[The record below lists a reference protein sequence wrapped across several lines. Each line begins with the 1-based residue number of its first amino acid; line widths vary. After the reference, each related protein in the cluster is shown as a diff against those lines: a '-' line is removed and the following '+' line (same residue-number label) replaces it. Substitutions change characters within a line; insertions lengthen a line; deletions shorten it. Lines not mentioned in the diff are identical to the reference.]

1 MNFNLNIL
9 HDITFYALY
18 AALAIA
24 VFVAIER
31 MIFFSQTSR
40 RTRELEDAV
49 EHGAIPPVALVTAD
63 NVPARA
69 AKHMLDRLP
78 SVGSRHDLED
88 LSEEVFIDSRTQLAK
103 HLWMLDTI
111 VTASPLLGLLG
122 TILGII
128 DTFTALARSGIS
140 DPSGVSAGIG
150 TALFATALGISV
162 ALFGLL
168 FFNLFQERIERLSD
182 QMKVLILRLSALK
195 PGFTPLA

>member
-1 MNFNLNIL
+1 MNLNIL

-18 AALAIA
+18 AALALA

-31 MIFFSQTSR
+31 LIFFSTTSR
-40 RTRELEDAV
+40 RTKELEDAV
-49 EHGAIPPVALVTAD
+49 EHGAVPPANLVDAD
-63 NVPARA
+63 NVPARGT
-69 AKHMLDRLP
+69 KHMLARMP
-78 SVGSRHDLED
+78 SVKSRHDLED
-88 LSEEVFIDSRTQLAK
+88 LSEEVFIDARTAFTK
-103 HLWMLDTI
+103 HLWILDTI

-168 FFNLFQERIERLSD
+168 FFNSFQERIDRLSD

-195 PGFTPLA
+195 PMA

>member
-1 MNFNLNIL
+1 MDLNIL

-24 VFVAIER
+24 AYVAVER
-31 MIFFSQTSR
+31 FIFFSNTAR

-49 EHGAIPPVALVTAD
+49 EHGEAPSQALMAPE

-69 AKHMLDRLP
+69 SRHMLARLP
-78 SVGSRHDLED
+78 HVRSRHDLED
-88 LSEEVFIDSRTQLAK
+88 LSEEVFIDARTELAR

-111 VTASPLLGLLG
+111 VTAAPLLGLLG

-182 QMKVLILRLSALK
+182 QMKVLILRLSAMK
-195 PGFTPLA
+195 TLA

>member
-1 MNFNLNIL
+1 MNLIIL

-18 AALAIA
+18 AALAVA
-24 VFVAIER
+24 VFVAAER
-31 MIFFSQTSR
+31 LIFFTVTSK

-49 EHGAIPPVALVTAD
+49 EHGAAPPAVLVNAE

-69 AKHMLDRLP
+69 SKHMMERLP
-78 SVGSRHDLED
+78 SVRSRHDLED
-88 LSEEVFIDSRTQLAK
+88 LSEEVFIDAQTQLKK

-168 FFNLFQERIERLSD
+168 FFNNFQERIEKLSD
-182 QMKVLILRLSALK
+182 QMKVLILRLSALR
-195 PGFTPLA
+195 PIA

>member
-1 MNFNLNIL
+1 MNLNIL
-9 HDITFYALY
+9 HDVTFYALY
-18 AALAIA
+18 AALALA

-31 MIFFSQTSR
+31 LIFFSTTSR
-40 RTRELEDAV
+40 RTKELEDAV
-49 EHGAIPPVALVTAD
+49 EHGAAPPASLINAE
-63 NVPARA
+63 NVPARGA
-69 AKHMLDRLP
+69 RHMLERMP
-78 SVGSRHDLED
+78 AVRSRHDLED
-88 LSEEVFIDSRTQLAK
+88 LSEEVFIDARTAFTR
-103 HLWMLDTI
+103 HLWILDTI

-128 DTFTALARSGIS
+128 DTFTALAQSGIS

-168 FFNLFQERIERLSD
+168 FFNSFQERIDRLSD

-195 PGFTPLA
+195 PIA

>member
-1 MNFNLNIL
+1 MNLNLL
-9 HDITFYALY
+9 HDVTFYALY
-18 AALAIA
+18 AALALA

-31 MIFFSQTSR
+31 LIFFSTTSR
-40 RTRELEDAV
+40 RTKELEDAV
-49 EHGAIPPVALVTAD
+49 EHGAAPSAALINGD
-63 NVPARA
+63 NVAARG
-69 AKHMLDRLP
+69 AKHMLERLP
-78 SVGSRHDLED
+78 AVKSRHDLED
-88 LSEEVFIDSRTQLAK
+88 LSEEVFIDARTAFTK
-103 HLWMLDTI
+103 HLWILDTI

-168 FFNLFQERIERLSD
+168 FFNSFQERIDRLSD

-195 PGFTPLA
+195 PMV

>member
-1 MNFNLNIL
+1 MNLNIL
-9 HDITFYALY
+9 HDVTFYALY
-18 AALAIA
+18 AALALA

-31 MIFFSQTSR
+31 LIFFSTTSR
-40 RTRELEDAV
+40 RTKELEDAV
-49 EHGAIPPVALVTAD
+49 EHGAAPSAALINGENVA
-63 NVPARA
+63 ARG
-69 AKHMLDRLP
+69 AKHMLERLP
-78 SVGSRHDLED
+78 SVKSRHDLED
-88 LSEEVFIDSRTQLAK
+88 LSEEVFIDARTAFTK
-103 HLWMLDTI
+103 HLWILDTI

-168 FFNLFQERIERLSD
+168 FFNSFQERIDRLSD

-195 PGFTPLA
+195 PMV

>member
-1 MNFNLNIL
+1 MNLNLL
-9 HDITFYALY
+9 HEVTFYALY

-24 VFVAIER
+24 AFVAIER
-31 MIFFSQTSR
+31 LIFFTVTSR

-49 EHGAIPPVALVTAD
+49 EHGAAPPATLMAAG

-69 AKHMLDRLP
+69 TKHMLERLP
-78 SVGSRHDLED
+78 TVRSRHDLED
-88 LSEEVFIDSRTQLAK
+88 LSEEVFIDAQTELKK

-128 DTFTALARSGIS
+128 DTFKALAQSGIS

-195 PGFTPLA
+195 EA

>member
-1 MNFNLNIL
+1 MNLNIL
-9 HDITFYALY
+9 HDVTFYALY
-18 AALAIA
+18 VALALA

-31 MIFFSQTSR
+31 LIFFATTSK

-49 EHGAIPPVALVTAD
+49 EHGATPPAALLNAE
-63 NVPARA
+63 NVPARG
-69 AKHMLDRLP
+69 AKHMLERLP
-78 SVGSRHDLED
+78 AVKSRHDLED
-88 LSEEVFIDSRTQLAK
+88 LSEEVFIDARGAFTR
-103 HLWMLDTI
+103 HLWILDTI

-168 FFNLFQERIERLSD
+168 FFNSFQERIDRLSD

-195 PGFTPLA
+195 PLDVR

>member
-1 MNFNLNIL
+1 MNLNL
-9 HDITFYALY
+9 FHDVTFYVLY

-31 MIFFSQTSR
+31 MIFFSTTSK

-49 EHGAIPPVALVTAD
+49 EHGAVPAPALVNAE

-69 AKHMLDRLP
+69 TKHMLERLP
-78 SVGSRHDLED
+78 TVKSRHDLED
-88 LSEEVFIDSRTQLAK
+88 LSEEVFIDARTQLAK

-168 FFNLFQERIERLSD
+168 FFNTFQERIDRLSD

-195 PGFTPLA
+195 PMA

>member
-1 MNFNLNIL
+1 MNLNIL
-9 HDITFYALY
+9 HDVTFYALY

-31 MIFFSQTSR
+31 LIFFTTTSK

-49 EHGAIPPVALVTAD
+49 EHGAAPPATLVDAE
-63 NVPARA
+63 NVPGRA
-69 AKHMLDRLP
+69 SKHMLERLP
-78 SVGSRHDLED
+78 QVRSRHDLED
-88 LSEEVFIDSRTQLAK
+88 LSEEVFIDAQTQLKK
-103 HLWMLDTI
+103 HLWILDTI

-168 FFNLFQERIERLSD
+168 FFNSFQERIDRLSD
-182 QMKVLILRLSALK
+182 QMKVLILRLSALR
-195 PGFTPLA
+195 PLT

>member
-1 MNFNLNIL
+1 MNLNIL
-9 HDITFYALY
+9 HDVTFYALY
-18 AALAIA
+18 VALALA

-31 MIFFSQTSR
+31 LIFFATTSK

-49 EHGAIPPVALVTAD
+49 EHGATPPAVLLNAE
-63 NVPARA
+63 NVPARG
-69 AKHMLDRLP
+69 AKHMLERLP
-78 SVGSRHDLED
+78 AVKSRHDLED
-88 LSEEVFIDSRTQLAK
+88 LSEEVFIDARGAFTR
-103 HLWMLDTI
+103 HLWILDTI

-168 FFNLFQERIERLSD
+168 FFNSFQERIDRLSD

-195 PGFTPLA
+195 PMA

>member
-1 MNFNLNIL
+1 MNLNIL
-9 HDITFYALY
+9 HEVTFYALY

-31 MIFFSQTSR
+31 IIFFRTTSK

-49 EHGAIPPVALVTAD
+49 EHGAVPSAALVDAQ

-69 AKHMLDRLP
+69 AKHMLERLP
-78 SVGSRHDLED
+78 AVRSRHDLED
-88 LSEEVFIDSRTQLAK
+88 LSEEVFIDAQTELKK

-168 FFNLFQERIERLSD
+168 FFNGFQERIDRLSD

-195 PGFTPLA
+195 PMA

>member
-1 MNFNLNIL
+1 MNLNIL
-9 HDITFYALY
+9 HDVTFYALY
-18 AALAIA
+18 AALALA

-31 MIFFSQTSR
+31 LIFFSTTSR
-40 RTRELEDAV
+40 RTKELEDAV
-49 EHGAIPPVALVTAD
+49 EHGAAPSAALINAE
-63 NVPARA
+63 NVPARG
-69 AKHMLDRLP
+69 AKHMLERMP
-78 SVGSRHDLED
+78 AVRSRHDLED
-88 LSEEVFIDSRTQLAK
+88 LSEEVFIDARTAFTR
-103 HLWMLDTI
+103 HLWILDTI

-168 FFNLFQERIERLSD
+168 FFNSFTERIDRLSD

-195 PGFTPLA
+195 PTA

>member
-1 MNFNLNIL
+1 MNLNIL
-9 HDITFYALY
+9 HEVTFYALY

-31 MIFFSQTSR
+31 IIFFRTTSK

-49 EHGAIPPVALVTAD
+49 EHGAVPPAALVDAQ

-69 AKHMLDRLP
+69 SKHMLERLP
-78 SVGSRHDLED
+78 AVRSRHDLED
-88 LSEEVFIDSRTQLAK
+88 LSEEVFIDAQTALKK

-168 FFNLFQERIERLSD
+168 FFNGFQERIDRLSD

-195 PGFTPLA
+195 PMV

>member
-1 MNFNLNIL
+1 MNLNIL
-9 HDITFYALY
+9 HDVTFYALY
-18 AALAIA
+18 AALALA

-31 MIFFSQTSR
+31 LIFFSTTSR
-40 RTRELEDAV
+40 RTKELEDAV
-49 EHGAIPPVALVTAD
+49 EHGAVPPANLVNAE
-63 NVPARA
+63 NVPARG
-69 AKHMLDRLP
+69 AKHMLERLP
-78 SVGSRHDLED
+78 AVKSRHDLED
-88 LSEEVFIDSRTQLAK
+88 LSEEVFIDARTAFTR
-103 HLWMLDTI
+103 HLWILDTI

-168 FFNLFQERIERLSD
+168 FFNSFQERIDRLSD

-195 PGFTPLA
+195 PMA

>member
-1 MNFNLNIL
+1 M
-9 HDITFYALY
+9 
-18 AALAIA
+18 
-24 VFVAIER
+24 
-31 MIFFSQTSR
+31 
-40 RTRELEDAV
+40 LE
-49 EHGAIPPVALVTAD
+49 
-63 NVPARA
+63 
-69 AKHMLDRLP
+69 RLP
-78 SVGSRHDLED
+78 AVKSRHDLED
-88 LSEEVFIDSRTQLAK
+88 LSEEVFIDAQTQLKK

-168 FFNLFQERIERLSD
+168 FFNHFQERIERLSD
-182 QMKVLILRLSALK
+182 QMKVLILRLSALR
-195 PGFTPLA
+195 PIA

>member
-1 MNFNLNIL
+1 MNLNLL
-9 HDITFYALY
+9 HDVTFYALY

-24 VFVAIER
+24 VFVSIER
-31 MIFFSQTSR
+31 IIFFAMTSR
-40 RTRELEDAV
+40 RTKALEDAV
-49 EHGAIPPVALVTAD
+49 EHGDMPPAPLVAAD

-69 AKHMLDRLP
+69 TKHMLERLT
-78 SVGSRHDLED
+78 SVKSRHDLED
-88 LSEEVFIDSRTQLAK
+88 LSEEVFIDAQTQLKK
-103 HLWMLDTI
+103 HLWILDTI

-168 FFNLFQERIERLSD
+168 FFNAFQERIERLSD
-182 QMKVLILRLSALK
+182 QMKVLILRLSAFK
-195 PGFTPLA
+195 PIA

>member
-1 MNFNLNIL
+1 MNLNIL
-9 HDITFYALY
+9 HDVTFYALY
-18 AALAIA
+18 VALALA

-31 MIFFSQTSR
+31 LIFFSTTSK

-49 EHGAIPPVALVTAD
+49 EHGAPPPATLLGAD

-69 AKHMLDRLP
+69 AKHMLERLP
-78 SVGSRHDLED
+78 SVRSRHDLED
-88 LSEEVFIDSRTQLAK
+88 LSEEVFIDSRGAFTR
-103 HLWMLDTI
+103 HLWILDTI

-168 FFNLFQERIERLSD
+168 FFNSFQERIDRLSD

-195 PGFTPLA
+195 PLA

>member
-1 MNFNLNIL
+1 M
-9 HDITFYALY
+9 
-18 AALAIA
+18 
-24 VFVAIER
+24 AIER
-31 MIFFSQTSR
+31 LIFFSTTSR

-49 EHGAIPPVALVTAD
+49 EHGAAPSAALINGENVA
-63 NVPARA
+63 ARG
-69 AKHMLDRLP
+69 AKHMLERLP
-78 SVGSRHDLED
+78 DVKSRHDLED
-88 LSEEVFIDSRTQLAK
+88 LSEEVFIDARTAFTK
-103 HLWMLDTI
+103 HLWILDTI

-168 FFNLFQERIERLSD
+168 FFNSFQERIDRLSD

-195 PGFTPLA
+195 TLA

>member
-1 MNFNLNIL
+1 MNLNLL

-18 AALAIA
+18 ALLALA
-24 VFVAIER
+24 VFVAVER
-31 MIFFSQTSR
+31 AIFFSVTSK
-40 RTRELEDAV
+40 RTRVLEDAV
-49 EHGAIPPVALVTAD
+49 EHGQAPAAALVNAE

-69 AKHMLDRLP
+69 SRHMLERLP
-78 SVGSRHDLED
+78 TVKSRHDLED
-88 LSEEVFIDSRTQLAK
+88 LSEEVFIDSQTQLKK
-103 HLWMLDTI
+103 HLWILDTV

-195 PGFTPLA
+195 PLG

>member
-1 MNFNLNIL
+1 MNLNIL
-9 HDITFYALY
+9 HDVTFYALY
-18 AALAIA
+18 AALALA

-31 MIFFSQTSR
+31 LIFFSTTSR
-40 RTRELEDAV
+40 RTKELEDAV
-49 EHGAIPPVALVTAD
+49 EHGAAPSAALINGENVA
-63 NVPARA
+63 ARG
-69 AKHMLDRLP
+69 AKYMLERLP
-78 SVGSRHDLED
+78 NVKSRHDLED
-88 LSEEVFIDSRTQLAK
+88 LSEEVFIDARTAFTK
-103 HLWMLDTI
+103 HLWILDTI

-168 FFNLFQERIERLSD
+168 FFNSFQERIDRLSD

-195 PGFTPLA
+195 PMA

>member
-1 MNFNLNIL
+1 MNLNIL

-31 MIFFSQTSR
+31 LLFFSQTSR

-49 EHGAIPPVALVTAD
+49 EHGAVPPAALVTAD

-78 SVGSRHDLED
+78 TIESRHDLED

-168 FFNLFQERIERLSD
+168 FFNHFQERIERLSD

-195 PGFTPLA
+195 LSA

>member
-1 MNFNLNIL
+1 MNLNIL
-9 HDITFYALY
+9 HDVTFYALY
-18 AALAIA
+18 IALAVA
-24 VFVAIER
+24 VFVSIER
-31 MIFFSQTSR
+31 LIFFGTTSK
-40 RTRELEDAV
+40 RTRELEFAV
-49 EHGAIPPVALVTAD
+49 EHGAAPSAELLAAE

-69 AKHMLDRLP
+69 SKHMIERLP
-78 SVGSRHDLED
+78 AVRSRHDLED
-88 LSEEVFIDSRTQLAK
+88 LSEEVFIDSQTQLKK

-150 TALFATALGISV
+150 TALFATALGITV

-168 FFNLFQERIERLSD
+168 FFNHFQERIERLSD

-195 PGFTPLA
+195 PVA

>member
-1 MNFNLNIL
+1 MNLNIL

-24 VFVAIER
+24 VFVAFER
-31 MIFFSQTSR
+31 LIFFTVTSK

-49 EHGAIPPVALVTAD
+49 EHGAAPSAALVNAE

-69 AKHMLDRLP
+69 SKHMLERLP
-78 SVGSRHDLED
+78 AVRSRHDLED
-88 LSEEVFIDSRTQLAK
+88 LSEEVFIDAHTQLKK

-168 FFNLFQERIERLSD
+168 FFNNFQER
-182 QMKVLILRLSALK
+182 ILRLSALK
-195 PGFTPLA
+195 PMV

>member
-1 MNFNLNIL
+1 MTLNLL
-9 HDITFYALY
+9 HEVTFYALY

-24 VFVAIER
+24 VFVSIER
-31 MIFFSQTSR
+31 MIFFRTTSK

-49 EHGAIPPVALVTAD
+49 EHGAVPPAALVDAE

-69 AKHMLDRLP
+69 SKHMLERLP
-78 SVGSRHDLED
+78 AVRSRHDLED
-88 LSEEVFIDSRTQLAK
+88 LSEEVFIDAQTALKK

-168 FFNLFQERIERLSD
+168 FFNGFQERIDRLSD

-195 PGFTPLA
+195 SMV

>member
-1 MNFNLNIL
+1 MNLNIL
-9 HDITFYALY
+9 HDVTFYALY
-18 AALAIA
+18 AALALA

-31 MIFFSQTSR
+31 LIFFSTTSR
-40 RTRELEDAV
+40 RTKELQDAV
-49 EHGAIPPVALVTAD
+49 EHGAAPSATLINAE
-63 NVPARA
+63 NVPARGA
-69 AKHMLDRLP
+69 RHMLERMP
-78 SVGSRHDLED
+78 AVRSRHDLED
-88 LSEEVFIDSRTQLAK
+88 LSEEVFIDARTAFTR
-103 HLWMLDTI
+103 HLWILDTI

-128 DTFTALARSGIS
+128 DTFTALAKSGIS

-168 FFNLFQERIERLSD
+168 FFNSFQERIDRLSD

-195 PGFTPLA
+195 TIA

>member
-1 MNFNLNIL
+1 MNLNFL

-18 AALAIA
+18 ALLALA

-31 MIFFSQTSR
+31 AIFFSVTSR
-40 RTRELEDAV
+40 RTRALEDAV
-49 EHGAIPPVALVTAD
+49 EHGNAPPAALVNAE

-69 AKHMLDRLP
+69 SRHMLERLP
-78 SVGSRHDLED
+78 TVKSRHDLED
-88 LSEEVFIDSRTQLAK
+88 LSEEVFIDSQTQLKK
-103 HLWMLDTI
+103 HLWILDTV

-162 ALFGLL
+162 ALFGLF
-168 FFNLFQERIERLSD
+168 FFNLYQERIERLSD
-182 QMKVLILRLSALK
+182 QMKVLILRLSGFK
-195 PGFTPLA
+195 PQL